1 MGATAKTGSGGAE
14 QLHATVR
21 RLRART
27 ESLSER
33 TRALESSSEQLRA
46 ATSRLRAK
54 TSRLEFDMERRER
67 SEPPPAR
74 SSGHIATDQTGER
87 ERPREEREEPEDT

>member
-1 MGATAKTGSGGAE
+1 MRATAKTSSGGAE

-54 TSRLEFDMERRER
+54 TARLEFDIERRER
-67 SEPPPAR
+67 SEPPPSR
-74 SSGHIATDQTGER
+74 SSGHIAADQTGER
-87 ERPREEREEPEDT
+87 ERPSEEPEPEEG